1 MFLTL
6 FAFGQQDGATKLL
19 PSESGGFPGCLSPVA
34 CNYDESADFDDGSC
48 EFPGCLDEEALNY
61 DPEATIDSEDCIYE
75 CELPE
80 ASFEVVGCDENEF
93 TVEVS
98 ISDLGNGAPYTVSNS
113 VNDETLVIDEE
124 GTFDVAGFPIGDVVV
139 ITIESTFGDV
149 CTVTST
155 ELGCPFS
162 IDEENQLSL
171 NVFPN
176 PANATLTIQSSGNA
190 WSSVQVIDLAG
201 RIVRDEQIMLTST
214 GVVIETSTLAE
225 GDYLVRITSEGSTVT
240 EKVMIQH

>member
-1 MFLTL
+1 M
-6 FAFGQQDGATKLL
+6 
-19 PSESGGFPGCLSPVA
+19 
-34 CNYDESADFDDGSC
+34 
-48 EFPGCLDEEALNY
+48 DEEALNC